1 MRRGHKY
8 SLSHIHLFCSYVSF
22 KAAKK
27 HKQRWRIHNVVI
39 FSIAMQCTQ
48 MLINQF
54 LWENFHTYTASDRI
68 HSYTERRVAKLYVA
82 NEREIMPEYYS
93 RNFDYV
99 IRYLCYVFTAYCLSI
114 STLRQIC
121 RKKFSTYSY
130 IARGL
135 RLSKGG
141 VALP

>member
-8 SLSHIHLFCSYVSF
+8 SLSHIYLFCSYVSF

-48 MLINQF
+48 ILINQF

-68 HSYTERRVAKLYVA
+68 HSYTERRNYTWPMKGKSCQNITHEILTRLYVIFA
-82 NEREIMPEYYS
+82 SYLLRIVLVFQLYC
-93 RNFDYV
+93 RYV
-99 IRYLCYVFTAYCLSI
+99 ARSLV
-114 STLRQIC
+114 
-121 RKKFSTYSY
+121 STYSY
-130 IARGL
+130 IPRGL